1 MTNSPAIVDLR
12 QMTSRQLAPLLQ
24 EEAQRWREELH
35 WDYRGSLELIKK
47 FVDARSLNG
56 CAALENGEPAGYGF
70 YVLEEHK
77 GLMGGMYVSPRFPQL
92 ALSRALLAEMTTTLR
107 GIPRI
112 ERIEAQLMP
121 FGCSFDSILSAEGFR
136 LFPRQFMILRLDGAA
151 PAESAADTIVTHGF
165 ELETWS
171 ERFFEPSTRL
181 IHLAYATHVDGE
193 INDQYR
199 SDGGA
204 HKFLKNIVI
213 LPGCGYFQP
222 SASFVL
228 REPGG
233 DRLLG
238 VVLTSEVSPGVG
250 HTTQICVLPGYQGH
264 GLGRALMQAS
274 IRALRGR
281 RFSALSLTV
290 TSANTKAVKLYE
302 SLGFKTIK
310 TFAAGV
316 RQG

>member
-1 MTNSPAIVDLR
+1 
-12 QMTSRQLAPLLQ
+12 MTSRQLAPLLQ
-24 EEAQRWREELH
+24 EEAQRWREELR

-77 GLMGGMYVSPRFPQL
+77 GLMGGMYVSSRFSQL
-92 ALSRALLAEMTTTLR
+92 AISRALLADMIATLR

-121 FGCSFDSILSAEGFR
+121 FGSSFDPLLAAEGFR
-136 LFPRQFMILRLDGAA
+136 LFPRQFMVLPLEGAA
-151 PAESAADTIVTHGF
+151 PADSAATTNATHGF
-165 ELETWS
+165 HLETWND
-171 ERFFEPSTRL
+171 RHFEPCARL

-199 SDGGA
+199 SDAGA

-222 SASFVL
+222 SASFVI

-238 VVLTSEVSPGVG
+238 VVLASEVSPGVG

-264 GLGRALMQAS
+264 GLGRALMETS

-281 RFSALSLTV
+281 HFSALSLTV

-302 SLGFKTIK
+302 SLGFNTIK

-316 RQG
+316 WQG